1 MADDYI
7 IKVLHMSIDFSKL
20 LKSTK
25 SDDIEPRDIF
35 MALPGKDKKYE
46 YPRDVQSDVWKK
58 WFECRDNKNSII
70 KMNTGS
76 GKTTVGLLILKSCL
90 NEGVGPAVY
99 VVPDSYLVEQ
109 VCKEAQNL
117 GIKTST
123 DEKDS
128 NFIKGQSILVINIH
142 KLVNGKSVFGMRGIS
157 NVEIGSIIIDDA
169 HACITTI
176 KDQYTLQIPKET
188 EMYSKIRQLF
198 SESLKNQCA
207 NKFTELCMTDS
218 RDLFMLVP
226 YWEWQEH
233 QNEVYEIIREN
244 LIDGEPLSF
253 RLPLLKDYFQFCD
266 CIVTNA
272 KIEISIKSIP
282 ISKIS
287 SFEHATR
294 RIFMTATLADDSVL
308 SSELGLYP
316 EDIPNIISPDKAND
330 IGDRLIIMPQVMNRN
345 ITDDEIKQQLLNFS
359 NSCNVVIIVP
369 SRKRAEYWSDVSN
382 LELTIE
388 NLKDGVEKLKS
399 GHVGIAVLINKY
411 DGVDLPDEACSIL
424 VIDGLPPMNNVYD
437 QFEKNANP
445 KSSRLKCERIQKL
458 EQGMGRGVRSNSDSC
473 AVILMGRDIAE
484 IVYANNGLNYFSK
497 ATKKQLEVSD
507 LLCNQIDTPNATN
520 ILSMCNYSID
530 KNEEWIAASKATL
543 LSIEYDLKP
552 NFNNYQ
558 VALRKA
564 FDLAER
570 SQYDKAIDI
579 IEREINDAE
588 NKELKGLL
596 LQYKAELQNFIN
608 QEESQETLLAANG
621 YNRMLLNPIKG
632 IVPEKYAAKIA
643 EQGRAIYNYITENEF
658 TTNGFLIKVDGV
670 LGDLCFNSVSSKKFE
685 AAIKELGLILGLN
698 STRPEE
704 EFGTG
709 PDNLWQLDN
718 QQFVVIECKN
728 EATTEFIPKKDC
740 NQLNGSINWLY
751 SNYLGIN
758 ECYPILI
765 HHSVNFSHDCSPET
779 RIRIIDEESLNK
791 LKMEVKNFASSIA
804 GKFSFSDVMAITASL
819 KKHKLIGSM
828 IVDNYSK
835 KFRTK

>member
-1 MADDYI
+1 MN
-7 IKVLHMSIDFSKL
+7 IDFAKILQNSQSNDL
-20 LKSTK
+20 
-25 SDDIEPRDIF
+25 EPRDIF

-128 NFIKGQSILVINIH
+128 NFIKGQSILIINIH
-142 KLVNGKSVFGMRGIS
+142 KLVNGKSVFGMRGIN

-176 KDQYTLQIPKET
+176 KDQYTLQIPNGT
-188 EMYSKIRQLF
+188 EMYSKILQLF

-253 RLPLLKDYFQFCD
+253 RLPLLKDHFQFCD

-308 SSELGLYP
+308 SSELGVYP
-316 EDIPNIISPDKAND
+316 DDVPNVISPDKAND

-345 ITDDEIKQQLLNFS
+345 ITNDEIKQQLLNFS

-369 SRKRAEYWSDVSN
+369 SKKRAEYWSDISK

-543 LSIEYDLKP
+543 SSIEYDSKP
-552 NFNNYQ
+552 HFNNYQ

-570 SQYDKAIDI
+570 SQYDKAIDT
-579 IEREINDAE
+579 IEQEINDAE

-596 LQYKAELQNFIN
+596 LQYKAELQNFVN
-608 QEESQETLLAANG
+608 QEESQETLLAANC
-621 YNRMLLNPIKG
+621 YNRMLINPIKG

-685 AAIKELGLILGLN
+685 AAIKELGFILGLN

-704 EFGTG
+704 EFGSG

-740 NQLNGSINWLY
+740 NQLNGSINWLNLQY
-751 SNYLGIN
+751 HGIN
-758 ECYPILI
+758 ECYPIMI
-765 HHSVNFSHDCSPET
+765 HHSVIFSHDCSPET
-779 RIRIIDEESLNK
+779 RTRIIDEESLNK

-828 IVDNYSK
+828 IIDNYSK
-835 KFRTK
+835 KFRVK

>member
-1 MADDYI
+1 
-7 IKVLHMSIDFSKL
+7 
-20 LKSTK
+20 
-25 SDDIEPRDIF
+25 

-128 NFIKGQSILVINIH
+128 NFIKGQSILIINIH
-142 KLVNGKSVFGMRGIS
+142 KLVNGKSVFGMRGIN

-176 KDQYTLQIPKET
+176 KDQYTLQIPNGT
-188 EMYSKIRQLF
+188 EMYSKILQLF

-253 RLPLLKDYFQFCD
+253 RLPLLKDHFQFCD

-308 SSELGLYP
+308 SSELGVYP
-316 EDIPNIISPDKAND
+316 DDVPNVISPDKAND

-345 ITDDEIKQQLLNFS
+345 ITNDEIKQQLLNFS

-369 SRKRAEYWSDVSN
+369 SKKRAEYWSDISN

-543 LSIEYDLKP
+543 SSIEYDSKP
-552 NFNNYQ
+552 HFNNYQ

-570 SQYDKAIDI
+570 SQYDKAIDT
-579 IEREINDAE
+579 IEQEINDAE

-596 LQYKAELQNFIN
+596 LQYKAELQNFVN
-608 QEESQETLLAANG
+608 QEESQETLLAANC
-621 YNRMLLNPIKG
+621 YNRMLINPIKG

-685 AAIKELGLILGLN
+685 AAIKELGFILGLN

-704 EFGTG
+704 EFGSG

-740 NQLNGSINWLY
+740 NQLNGSINWLNLQY
-751 SNYLGIN
+751 HGIN
-758 ECYPILI
+758 ECYPIMI
-765 HHSVNFSHDCSPET
+765 HHSVIFSHDCSPET
-779 RIRIIDEESLNK
+779 RTRIIDEESLNK

-828 IVDNYSK
+828 IIDNYSK
-835 KFRTK
+835 KFRVK

>member
-1 MADDYI
+1 MN
-7 IKVLHMSIDFSKL
+7 IDFAKILQNSQSNDL
-20 LKSTK
+20 
-25 SDDIEPRDIF
+25 EPRDIF

-128 NFIKGQSILVINIH
+128 NFIKGQSILIINIH
-142 KLVNGKSVFGMRGIS
+142 KLVNGKSVFGMRGIN

-176 KDQYTLQIPKET
+176 KDQYTLQIPNGT
-188 EMYSKIRQLF
+188 EMYSKILQLF

-253 RLPLLKDYFQFCD
+253 RLPLLKDHFQFCD

-308 SSELGLYP
+308 SSELGVYP
-316 EDIPNIISPDKAND
+316 DDVPNVISPDKAND

-345 ITDDEIKQQLLNFS
+345 ITNDEIKQQLLNFS

-369 SRKRAEYWSDVSN
+369 SKKRAEYWSDISN

-543 LSIEYDLKP
+543 SSIEYDSKP
-552 NFNNYQ
+552 HFNNYQ

-570 SQYDKAIDI
+570 SQYDKAIDT
-579 IEREINDAE
+579 IEQEINDAE

-596 LQYKAELQNFIN
+596 LQYKAELQNFVN
-608 QEESQETLLAANG
+608 QEESQETLLAANC
-621 YNRMLLNPIKG
+621 YNRMLINPIKG

-685 AAIKELGLILGLN
+685 AAIKELGFILGLN

-704 EFGTG
+704 EFGSG

-751 SNYLGIN
+751 LQYHGIN
-758 ECYPILI
+758 ECYPIMI
-765 HHSVNFSHDCSPET
+765 HHSVIFSHDCSPET
-779 RIRIIDEESLNK
+779 RTRIIDEESLNK

-828 IVDNYSK
+828 IIDNYSK
-835 KFRTK
+835 KFRVK

>member
-1 MADDYI
+1 MN
-7 IKVLHMSIDFSKL
+7 IDFAKILQNSQSNDL
-20 LKSTK
+20 
-25 SDDIEPRDIF
+25 EPRDIF

-128 NFIKGQSILVINIH
+128 NFIKGQSILIINIH
-142 KLVNGKSVFGMRGIS
+142 KLVNGKSVFGMRGIN

-176 KDQYTLQIPKET
+176 KDQYTLQIPNGT
-188 EMYSKIRQLF
+188 EMYSKILQLF

-253 RLPLLKDYFQFCD
+253 RLPLLKDHFQFCD

-308 SSELGLYP
+308 SSELGVYP
-316 EDIPNIISPDKAND
+316 DDVPNVISPDKAND

-345 ITDDEIKQQLLNFS
+345 ITNDEIKQQLLNFS

-369 SRKRAEYWSDVSN
+369 SKKRAEYWSDISN

-507 LLCNQIDTPNATN
+507 LLCNQIDTPNANN

-543 LSIEYDLKP
+543 SSIEYDSKP
-552 NFNNYQ
+552 HFNNYQ

-570 SQYDKAIDI
+570 SQYDKAIDT
-579 IEREINDAE
+579 IEQEINDAE

-596 LQYKAELQNFIN
+596 LQYKAELQNFVN
-608 QEESQETLLAANG
+608 QEESQETLLAANC
-621 YNRMLLNPIKG
+621 YNRMLINPIKG

-685 AAIKELGLILGLN
+685 AAIKELGFILGLN

-704 EFGTG
+704 EFGSG

-740 NQLNGSINWLY
+740 NQLNGSINWLNLQY
-751 SNYLGIN
+751 HGIN
-758 ECYPILI
+758 ECYPIMI
-765 HHSVNFSHDCSPET
+765 HHSVIFSHDCSPET
-779 RIRIIDEESLNK
+779 RTRIIDEESLNK

-828 IVDNYSK
+828 IIDNYSK
-835 KFRTK
+835 KFRVK

>member
-1 MADDYI
+1 MN
-7 IKVLHMSIDFSKL
+7 IDFAKILQNSQSNDL
-20 LKSTK
+20 
-25 SDDIEPRDIF
+25 EPRDIF

-128 NFIKGQSILVINIH
+128 NFIKGQSILIINIH
-142 KLVNGKSVFGMRGIS
+142 KLVNGKSVFGMRGIN

-176 KDQYTLQIPKET
+176 KDQYTLQIPNGT
-188 EMYSKIRQLF
+188 EMYSKILQLF

-253 RLPLLKDYFQFCD
+253 RLPLLKDHFQFCD

-308 SSELGLYP
+308 SSELGVYP
-316 EDIPNIISPDKAND
+316 DDVPNVISPDKAND

-345 ITDDEIKQQLLNFS
+345 ITNDEIKQQLLNFS

-369 SRKRAEYWSDVSN
+369 SKKRAEYWSDISN

-543 LSIEYDLKP
+543 SSIEYDSKP
-552 NFNNYQ
+552 HFNNYQ

-570 SQYDKAIDI
+570 SQYDKAIDT
-579 IEREINDAE
+579 IEQEINDAE

-596 LQYKAELQNFIN
+596 LQYKAELQNFVN
-608 QEESQETLLAANG
+608 QEESQETLFAANC
-621 YNRMLLNPIKG
+621 YNRMLINPIKG

-685 AAIKELGLILGLN
+685 AAIKELGFILGLN

-704 EFGTG
+704 EFGSG

-740 NQLNGSINWLY
+740 NQLNGSINWLNLQY
-751 SNYLGIN
+751 HGIN
-758 ECYPILI
+758 ECYPIMI
-765 HHSVNFSHDCSPET
+765 HHSVIFSHDCSPET
-779 RIRIIDEESLNK
+779 RTRIIDEESLNK

-828 IVDNYSK
+828 IIDNYSK
-835 KFRTK
+835 KFRVK

>member
-1 MADDYI
+1 
-7 IKVLHMSIDFSKL
+7 
-20 LKSTK
+20 
-25 SDDIEPRDIF
+25 
-35 MALPGKDKKYE
+35 
-46 YPRDVQSDVWKK
+46 
-58 WFECRDNKNSII
+58 
-70 KMNTGS
+70 
-76 GKTTVGLLILKSCL
+76 
-90 NEGVGPAVY
+90 
-99 VVPDSYLVEQ
+99 
-109 VCKEAQNL
+109 
-117 GIKTST
+117 
-123 DEKDS
+123 
-128 NFIKGQSILVINIH
+128 
-142 KLVNGKSVFGMRGIS
+142 MRGVN

-169 HACITTI
+169 HACLTTI
-176 KDQYTLQIPKET
+176 KDQYTLQIPRET
-188 EMYSKIRQLF
+188 EMYSKILQLF
-198 SESLKNQCA
+198 SESLKNQCV
-207 NKFTELCMTDS
+207 NKFTELCRTDS

-253 RLPLLKDYFQFCD
+253 RLPLLKDHFQFCD

-316 EDIPNIISPDKAND
+316 DDVPNVISPDKAND

-345 ITDDEIKQQLLNFS
+345 ITNDEIKQQLLNFS

-369 SRKRAEYWSDVSN
+369 SKKRAEYWSDISN

-473 AVILMGRDIAE
+473 AVILMGRDIAK

-543 LSIEYDLKP
+543 SSIKYDSEP
-552 NFNNYQ
+552 HFNNYQ

-564 FDLAER
+564 FDFAEKL
-570 SQYDKAIDI
+570 QYDKAIDTI
-579 IEREINDAE
+579 DQEINNAE

-596 LQYKAELQNFIN
+596 LQYKAEFQNFIN

-621 YNRMLLNPIKG
+621 YNRMLINPIKG

-658 TTNGFLIKVDGV
+658 TTNGFSIKVDGV

-685 AAIKELGLILGLN
+685 AAIKELGLILGLY

-704 EFGTG
+704 EFGSG
-709 PDNLWQLDN
+709 PDNLWQLDK

-751 SNYLGIN
+751 SNYHGIN

-804 GKFSFSDVMAITASL
+804 GKFSLSDVMAITASL

-835 KFRTK
+835 KFRIK

>member
-1 MADDYI
+1 MN
-7 IKVLHMSIDFSKL
+7 IDFAKILQNSQSNDL
-20 LKSTK
+20 
-25 SDDIEPRDIF
+25 EPRDIF

-128 NFIKGQSILVINIH
+128 NFIKGQSILIINIH
-142 KLVNGKSVFGMRGIS
+142 KLVNGKSVFGMRGIN

-176 KDQYTLQIPKET
+176 KDQYTLQIPNGT
-188 EMYSKIRQLF
+188 EIYSKILQLF

-253 RLPLLKDYFQFCD
+253 RLPLLKDHFQFCD

-308 SSELGLYP
+308 SSELGVYP
-316 EDIPNIISPDKAND
+316 DDVPNVISPDKAND

-345 ITDDEIKQQLLNFS
+345 ITNDEIKQQLLNFS

-369 SRKRAEYWSDVSN
+369 SKKRAEYWSDISN

-543 LSIEYDLKP
+543 SSIEYDSKP
-552 NFNNYQ
+552 HFNNYQ

-570 SQYDKAIDI
+570 SQYDKAIDT
-579 IEREINDAE
+579 IEQEINDAE

-596 LQYKAELQNFIN
+596 LQYKAELQNFVN
-608 QEESQETLLAANG
+608 QEESQETLLAANC
-621 YNRMLLNPIKG
+621 YNRMLINPIKG

-685 AAIKELGLILGLN
+685 AAIKELGFILGLN

-704 EFGTG
+704 EFGSG

-740 NQLNGSINWLY
+740 NQLNGSINWLNLQY
-751 SNYLGIN
+751 HGIN
-758 ECYPILI
+758 ECYPIMI
-765 HHSVNFSHDCSPET
+765 HHSVIFSHDCSPET
-779 RIRIIDEESLNK
+779 RTRIIDEESLNK

-828 IVDNYSK
+828 IIDNYSK
-835 KFRTK
+835 KFRVK

>member
-1 MADDYI
+1 MN
-7 IKVLHMSIDFSKL
+7 IDFAKILQNSQSNDL
-20 LKSTK
+20 
-25 SDDIEPRDIF
+25 EPRDIF

-128 NFIKGQSILVINIH
+128 NFIKGQSILIINIH
-142 KLVNGKSVFGMRGIS
+142 KLVNGKSVFGMRGIN

-176 KDQYTLQIPKET
+176 KDQYTLQIPNGT
-188 EMYSKIRQLF
+188 EMYSKILQLF

-253 RLPLLKDYFQFCD
+253 RLPLLKDHFQFCD

-308 SSELGLYP
+308 SSELGVYP
-316 EDIPNIISPDKAND
+316 DDVPNVISPDKAND

-345 ITDDEIKQQLLNFS
+345 ITNDEIKQQLLNFS

-369 SRKRAEYWSDVSN
+369 SKKRAEYWSDISN

-543 LSIEYDLKP
+543 SSIEYDSKP
-552 NFNNYQ
+552 HFNNYQ

-570 SQYDKAIDI
+570 SQYDKAIDT
-579 IEREINDAE
+579 IEQEINDAE

-596 LQYKAELQNFIN
+596 LQYKAELQNFVN
-608 QEESQETLLAANG
+608 QEESQETLLAANC
-621 YNRMLLNPIKG
+621 YNRMLINPIKG

-685 AAIKELGLILGLN
+685 AAIKELGFILGLN
-698 STRPEE
+698 STQPEE
-704 EFGTG
+704 EFGSG

-740 NQLNGSINWLY
+740 NQLNGSINWLNLQY
-751 SNYLGIN
+751 HGIN
-758 ECYPILI
+758 ECYPIMI
-765 HHSVNFSHDCSPET
+765 HHSVIFSHDCSPET
-779 RIRIIDEESLNK
+779 RTRIIDEESLNK

-828 IVDNYSK
+828 IIDNYSK
-835 KFRTK
+835 KFRVK

>member
-1 MADDYI
+1 MN
-7 IKVLHMSIDFSKL
+7 IDFAKILQNSQSNDL
-20 LKSTK
+20 
-25 SDDIEPRDIF
+25 EPRDIF

-128 NFIKGQSILVINIH
+128 NFIKGQSILIINIH
-142 KLVNGKSVFGMRGIS
+142 KLVNGKSVFGMRGIN

-176 KDQYTLQIPKET
+176 KDQYTLQIPNGT
-188 EMYSKIRQLF
+188 EMYSKILQLF

-253 RLPLLKDYFQFCD
+253 RLPLLKDHFQFCD

-308 SSELGLYP
+308 SSELGVYP
-316 EDIPNIISPDKAND
+316 DDVPNVISPDKAND

-345 ITDDEIKQQLLNFS
+345 ITNDEIKQQLLNFS

-369 SRKRAEYWSDVSN
+369 SKKRAEYWSDISN

-399 GHVGIAVLINKY
+399 GHVGIVVLINKY

-543 LSIEYDLKP
+543 SSIEYDSKP
-552 NFNNYQ
+552 HFNNYQ

-570 SQYDKAIDI
+570 SQYDKAIDT
-579 IEREINDAE
+579 IEQEINDAE

-596 LQYKAELQNFIN
+596 LQYKAELQNFVN
-608 QEESQETLLAANG
+608 QEESQETLLAANC
-621 YNRMLLNPIKG
+621 YNRMLINPIKG

-685 AAIKELGLILGLN
+685 AAIKELGFILGLN

-704 EFGTG
+704 EFGSG

-740 NQLNGSINWLY
+740 NQLNGSINWLNLQY
-751 SNYLGIN
+751 HGIN
-758 ECYPILI
+758 ECYPIMI
-765 HHSVNFSHDCSPET
+765 HHSVIFSHDCSPET
-779 RIRIIDEESLNK
+779 RTRIIDEESLNK

-828 IVDNYSK
+828 IIDNYSK
-835 KFRTK
+835 KFRVK

>member
-1 MADDYI
+1 MN
-7 IKVLHMSIDFSKL
+7 IDFAKILQNSQSNDL
-20 LKSTK
+20 
-25 SDDIEPRDIF
+25 EPRDIF

-128 NFIKGQSILVINIH
+128 NFIKGQSILIINIH
-142 KLVNGKSVFGMRGIS
+142 KLVNGKSVFGMRGIN

-176 KDQYTLQIPKET
+176 KDQYTLQIPNGT
-188 EMYSKIRQLF
+188 EMYSKILQLF

-253 RLPLLKDYFQFCD
+253 RLPLLKDHFQFCD

-308 SSELGLYP
+308 SSELGVYP
-316 EDIPNIISPDKAND
+316 DDVPNVISPDKAND

-345 ITDDEIKQQLLNFS
+345 ITNDEIKQQLLNFS

-369 SRKRAEYWSDVSN
+369 SKKRAEYWSDISN

-497 ATKKQLEVSD
+497 AT
-507 LLCNQIDTPNATN
+507 
-520 ILSMCNYSID
+520 LS
-530 KNEEWIAASKATL
+530 
-543 LSIEYDLKP
+543 SIEYDSKP
-552 NFNNYQ
+552 HFNNYQ

-570 SQYDKAIDI
+570 SQYDKAIDT
-579 IEREINDAE
+579 IEQEINDAE

-596 LQYKAELQNFIN
+596 LQYKAELQNFVN
-608 QEESQETLLAANG
+608 QEESQETLLAANC
-621 YNRMLLNPIKG
+621 YNRMLINPIKG

-685 AAIKELGLILGLN
+685 AAIKELGFILGLN

-704 EFGTG
+704 EFGSG

-740 NQLNGSINWLY
+740 NQLNGSINWLNLQY
-751 SNYLGIN
+751 HGIN
-758 ECYPILI
+758 ECYPIMI
-765 HHSVNFSHDCSPET
+765 HHSVIFSHDCSPET
-779 RIRIIDEESLNK
+779 RTRIIDEESLNK

-828 IVDNYSK
+828 IIDNYSK
-835 KFRTK
+835 KFRVK

>member
-1 MADDYI
+1 MN
-7 IKVLHMSIDFSKL
+7 IDFAKILQNSQSNDL
-20 LKSTK
+20 
-25 SDDIEPRDIF
+25 EPRDIF

-128 NFIKGQSILVINIH
+128 NFIKGQSILIINIH
-142 KLVNGKSVFGMRGIS
+142 KLVNGKSVFGMRGIN

-176 KDQYTLQIPKET
+176 KDQYTLQMPNGT
-188 EMYSKIRQLF
+188 EMYSKILQLF

-253 RLPLLKDYFQFCD
+253 RLPLLKDHFQFCD

-308 SSELGLYP
+308 SSELGVYP
-316 EDIPNIISPDKAND
+316 DDVPNVISPDKAND

-345 ITDDEIKQQLLNFS
+345 ITNDEIKQQLLNFS

-369 SRKRAEYWSDVSN
+369 SKKRAEYWSDISN

-543 LSIEYDLKP
+543 SSIEYDSKP
-552 NFNNYQ
+552 HFNNYQ

-570 SQYDKAIDI
+570 SQYDKAIDT
-579 IEREINDAE
+579 IEQEINDAE

-596 LQYKAELQNFIN
+596 LQYKAELQNFVN
-608 QEESQETLLAANG
+608 QEESQETLLAANC
-621 YNRMLLNPIKG
+621 YNRMLINPIKG

-685 AAIKELGLILGLN
+685 AAIKELGFILGLN

-704 EFGTG
+704 EFGSG

-740 NQLNGSINWLY
+740 NQLNGSINWLNLQY
-751 SNYLGIN
+751 HGIN
-758 ECYPILI
+758 ECYPIMI
-765 HHSVNFSHDCSPET
+765 HHSVIFSHDCSPET
-779 RIRIIDEESLNK
+779 RTRIIDEESLNK

-828 IVDNYSK
+828 IIDNYSK
-835 KFRTK
+835 KFRVK

>member
-1 MADDYI
+1 MN
-7 IKVLHMSIDFSKL
+7 IDFAKILQNSQSNDL
-20 LKSTK
+20 
-25 SDDIEPRDIF
+25 EPRDIF

-128 NFIKGQSILVINIH
+128 NFIKGQSILIINIH
-142 KLVNGKSVFGMRGIS
+142 KLVNGKSVFGMRGIN

-176 KDQYTLQIPKET
+176 KDQYTLQIPNGT
-188 EMYSKIRQLF
+188 EMYSKILQLF

-253 RLPLLKDYFQFCD
+253 RLPLLKDHFQFCD

-308 SSELGLYP
+308 SSELGVYP
-316 EDIPNIISPDKAND
+316 DDVPNVISPDKAND

-345 ITDDEIKQQLLNFS
+345 ITNGEIKQQLLNFS

-369 SRKRAEYWSDVSN
+369 SKKRAEYWSDISN

-543 LSIEYDLKP
+543 SSIEYDSKP
-552 NFNNYQ
+552 HFNNYQ

-570 SQYDKAIDI
+570 SQYDKAIDT
-579 IEREINDAE
+579 IEQEINDAE

-596 LQYKAELQNFIN
+596 LQYKAELQNFVN
-608 QEESQETLLAANG
+608 QEESQETLLAANC
-621 YNRMLLNPIKG
+621 YNRMLINPIKG

-685 AAIKELGLILGLN
+685 AAIKELGFILGLN

-704 EFGTG
+704 EFGSG

-740 NQLNGSINWLY
+740 NQLNGSINWLNLQY
-751 SNYLGIN
+751 HGIN
-758 ECYPILI
+758 ECYPIMI
-765 HHSVNFSHDCSPET
+765 HHSVIFSHDCSPET
-779 RIRIIDEESLNK
+779 RTRIIDEESLNK

-828 IVDNYSK
+828 IIDNYSK
-835 KFRTK
+835 KFRVK

>member
-1 MADDYI
+1 MN
-7 IKVLHMSIDFSKL
+7 IDFAKILQNSQSNDL
-20 LKSTK
+20 
-25 SDDIEPRDIF
+25 EPRDIF

-128 NFIKGQSILVINIH
+128 NFIKGQSILIINIH
-142 KLVNGKSVFGMRGIS
+142 KLVNGKSVFGTRGIN

-176 KDQYTLQIPKET
+176 KDQYTLQIPNGT
-188 EMYSKIRQLF
+188 EMYSKILQLF

-253 RLPLLKDYFQFCD
+253 RLPLLKDHFQFCD

-308 SSELGLYP
+308 SSELGVYP
-316 EDIPNIISPDKAND
+316 DDVPNVISPDKAND

-345 ITDDEIKQQLLNFS
+345 ITNDEIKQQLLNFS

-369 SRKRAEYWSDVSN
+369 SKKRAEYWSDISN

-543 LSIEYDLKP
+543 SSIEYDSKP
-552 NFNNYQ
+552 HFNNYQ

-570 SQYDKAIDI
+570 SQYDKAIDT
-579 IEREINDAE
+579 IEQEINDAE

-596 LQYKAELQNFIN
+596 LQYKAELQNFVN
-608 QEESQETLLAANG
+608 QEESQETLLAANC
-621 YNRMLLNPIKG
+621 YNRMLINPIKG

-685 AAIKELGLILGLN
+685 AAIKELGFILGLN

-704 EFGTG
+704 EFGSG

-740 NQLNGSINWLY
+740 NQLNGSINWLNLQY
-751 SNYLGIN
+751 HGIN
-758 ECYPILI
+758 ECYPIMI
-765 HHSVNFSHDCSPET
+765 HHSVIFSHDCSPET
-779 RIRIIDEESLNK
+779 RTRIIDEESLNK

-828 IVDNYSK
+828 IIDNYSK
-835 KFRTK
+835 KFRVK

>member
-1 MADDYI
+1 MN
-7 IKVLHMSIDFSKL
+7 IDFAKILQNSQSNDL
-20 LKSTK
+20 
-25 SDDIEPRDIF
+25 EPRDIF

-128 NFIKGQSILVINIH
+128 NFIKGQSILIINIH
-142 KLVNGKSVFGMRGIS
+142 KLVNGKSVFGMRGIN

-176 KDQYTLQIPKET
+176 KDQYTLQIPNGT
-188 EMYSKIRQLF
+188 EMYSKILQLF

-253 RLPLLKDYFQFCD
+253 RLPLLKDHFQFCD

-308 SSELGLYP
+308 SSELGFYP
-316 EDIPNIISPDKAND
+316 DDVPNVISPDKAND

-345 ITDDEIKQQLLNFS
+345 ITNDEIKQQLLNFS

-369 SRKRAEYWSDVSN
+369 SKKRAEYWSDISN

-543 LSIEYDLKP
+543 SSIEYDSKP
-552 NFNNYQ
+552 HFNNYQ

-570 SQYDKAIDI
+570 SQYDKAIDT
-579 IEREINDAE
+579 IEQEINDAE

-596 LQYKAELQNFIN
+596 LQYKAELQNFVN
-608 QEESQETLLAANG
+608 QEESQETLLAANC
-621 YNRMLLNPIKG
+621 YNRMLINPIKG

-685 AAIKELGLILGLN
+685 AAIKELGFILGLN

-704 EFGTG
+704 EFGSG

-740 NQLNGSINWLY
+740 NQLNGSINWLNLQY
-751 SNYLGIN
+751 HGIN
-758 ECYPILI
+758 ECYPIMI
-765 HHSVNFSHDCSPET
+765 HHSVIFSHDCSPET
-779 RIRIIDEESLNK
+779 RTRIIDEESLNK

-828 IVDNYSK
+828 IIDNYSK
-835 KFRTK
+835 KFRVK

>member
-1 MADDYI
+1 MN
-7 IKVLHMSIDFSKL
+7 IDFSKI

-128 NFIKGQSILVINIH
+128 NFIKGESILVINIH

-176 KDQYTLQIPKET
+176 KDQYTLQIPNET
-188 EMYSKIRQLF
+188 EMYSKILQLF

-253 RLPLLKDYFQFCD
+253 RLPLLKDHFQFCD

-294 RIFMTATLADDSVL
+294 RILMTATLADDSVL

-316 EDIPNIISPDKAND
+316 DDVPNVISPDKAND

-345 ITDDEIKQQLLNFS
+345 ITNDEIKQQLLNFS

-369 SRKRAEYWSDVSN
+369 SKKRAEYWSDISN

-388 NLKDGVEKLKS
+388 NLKDGVEKLK
-399 GHVGIAVLINKY
+399 AVM
-411 DGVDLPDEACSIL
+411 L
-424 VIDGLPPMNNVYD
+424 V
-437 QFEKNANP
+437 
-445 KSSRLKCERIQKL
+445 
-458 EQGMGRGVRSNSDSC
+458 
-473 AVILMGRDIAE
+473 
-484 IVYANNGLNYFSK
+484 
-497 ATKKQLEVSD
+497 
-507 LLCNQIDTPNATN
+507 
-520 ILSMCNYSID
+520 
-530 KNEEWIAASKATL
+530 
-543 LSIEYDLKP
+543 
-552 NFNNYQ
+552 
-558 VALRKA
+558 
-564 FDLAER
+564 
-570 SQYDKAIDI
+570 
-579 IEREINDAE
+579 
-588 NKELKGLL
+588 
-596 LQYKAELQNFIN
+596 
-608 QEESQETLLAANG
+608 
-621 YNRMLLNPIKG
+621 
-632 IVPEKYAAKIA
+632 
-643 EQGRAIYNYITENEF
+643 
-658 TTNGFLIKVDGV
+658 
-670 LGDLCFNSVSSKKFE
+670 
-685 AAIKELGLILGLN
+685 
-698 STRPEE
+698 
-704 EFGTG
+704 
-709 PDNLWQLDN
+709 
-718 QQFVVIECKN
+718 
-728 EATTEFIPKKDC
+728 
-740 NQLNGSINWLY
+740 
-751 SNYLGIN
+751 
-758 ECYPILI
+758 
-765 HHSVNFSHDCSPET
+765 
-779 RIRIIDEESLNK
+779 
-791 LKMEVKNFASSIA
+791 
-804 GKFSFSDVMAITASL
+804 
-819 KKHKLIGSM
+819 
-828 IVDNYSK
+828 
-835 KFRTK
+835 

>member
-58 WFECRDNKNSII
+58 WFEYRDNKNNII

-109 VCKEAQNL
+109 VCEEAQNL

-188 EMYSKIRQLF
+188 EMYSKILQLF

-207 NKFTELCMTDS
+207 NKFTELCLTDS

-253 RLPLLKDYFQFCD
+253 CLPLLKDYFQFCD
-266 CIVTNA
+266 CIVTTT
-272 KIEISIKSIP
+272 KIEISVKSIP

-287 SFEHATR
+287 SFERATR

-316 EDIPNIISPDKAND
+316 EEVPNIISPDKAND
-330 IGDRLIIMPQVMNRN
+330 IGDRLIIMPQVMNKN

-369 SRKRAEYWSDVSN
+369 SRKRAEYWSDVSK

-388 NLKDGVEKLKS
+388 NLKDGVEKLKNN
-399 GHVGIAVLINKY
+399 HVGIAVLINKY

-424 VIDGLPPMNNVYD
+424 VIDGLPPMNNIYD
-437 QFEKNANP
+437 QFEKSANP
-445 KSSRLKCERIQKL
+445 KSSRIKCEQIQKL

-507 LLCNQIDTPNATN
+507 LLCSQIDTPNATN
-520 ILSMCNYSID
+520 ILSLCDYSID
-530 KNEEWIAASKATL
+530 KNEGWIAASKAIL
-543 LSIEYDLKP
+543 SSIEYDSKP

-570 SQYDKAIDI
+570 SQYDKAIDTI
-579 IEREINDAE
+579 DQEINNAE

-596 LQYKAELQNFIN
+596 LQYKAEFQNFIN

-621 YNRMLLNPIKG
+621 YNRMLISPIKG

-643 EQGRAIYNYITENEF
+643 EQGRAILDYITENEF

-751 SNYLGIN
+751 SNYHGIN

>member
-1 MADDYI
+1 MN
-7 IKVLHMSIDFSKL
+7 IDFAKILQNSQSNDL
-20 LKSTK
+20 
-25 SDDIEPRDIF
+25 EPRDIF

-128 NFIKGQSILVINIH
+128 NFIKGQSILIINIH
-142 KLVNGKSVFGMRGIS
+142 KLVNGKSVFGMRGIN

-176 KDQYTLQIPKET
+176 KDQYTLQIPNGT
-188 EMYSKIRQLF
+188 EMYSKILQLF

-253 RLPLLKDYFQFCD
+253 RLPLLKDHFQFCD

-308 SSELGLYP
+308 SSELGVYP
-316 EDIPNIISPDKAND
+316 DDVPNVISPDKAND

-345 ITDDEIKQQLLNFS
+345 ITNDEIKQQLLNFS

-369 SRKRAEYWSDVSN
+369 SKKRAEYWSDISN

-543 LSIEYDLKP
+543 SSIEYDSKP
-552 NFNNYQ
+552 HFNNYQ

-570 SQYDKAIDI
+570 SQYDKAIDT
-579 IEREINDAE
+579 IEQEINDAE

-596 LQYKAELQNFIN
+596 LQYKAELQNFVN
-608 QEESQETLLAANG
+608 QEESQETLLAANC
-621 YNRMLLNPIKG
+621 YNRMLINPIKG

-685 AAIKELGLILGLN
+685 AAIKELGFILGLN

-704 EFGTG
+704 EFGSG

-740 NQLNGSINWLY
+740 NQLNGSIKWLNLQY
-751 SNYLGIN
+751 HGIN
-758 ECYPILI
+758 ECYPIMI
-765 HHSVNFSHDCSPET
+765 HHSVIFSHDCSPET
-779 RIRIIDEESLNK
+779 RTRIIDEESLNK

-828 IVDNYSK
+828 IIDNYSK
-835 KFRTK
+835 KFRVK

>member
-1 MADDYI
+1 MN
-7 IKVLHMSIDFSKL
+7 IDFAKILQNSQSNDL
-20 LKSTK
+20 
-25 SDDIEPRDIF
+25 EPRDIF

-128 NFIKGQSILVINIH
+128 NFIKGQSILIINIH
-142 KLVNGKSVFGMRGIS
+142 KLVNGKSVFGMRGIN

-176 KDQYTLQIPKET
+176 KDQYTLQIPNGT
-188 EMYSKIRQLF
+188 EMYSKILQLF

-253 RLPLLKDYFQFCD
+253 RLPLLKDHFQFCD

-287 SFEHATR
+287 SFEHVTR

-308 SSELGLYP
+308 SSELGVYP
-316 EDIPNIISPDKAND
+316 DDVPNVISPDKAND

-345 ITDDEIKQQLLNFS
+345 ITNDEIKQQLLNFS

-369 SRKRAEYWSDVSN
+369 SKKRAEYWSDISN

-543 LSIEYDLKP
+543 SSIEYDSKP
-552 NFNNYQ
+552 HFNNYQ

-570 SQYDKAIDI
+570 SQYDKAIDT
-579 IEREINDAE
+579 IEQEINDAE

-596 LQYKAELQNFIN
+596 LQYKAELQNFVN
-608 QEESQETLLAANG
+608 QEESQETLLAANC
-621 YNRMLLNPIKG
+621 YNRMLINPIKG

-685 AAIKELGLILGLN
+685 AAIKELGFILGLN

-704 EFGTG
+704 EFGSG

-740 NQLNGSINWLY
+740 NQLNGSINWLNLQY
-751 SNYLGIN
+751 HGIN
-758 ECYPILI
+758 ECYPIMI
-765 HHSVNFSHDCSPET
+765 HHSVIFSHDCSPET
-779 RIRIIDEESLNK
+779 RTRIIDEESLNK

-828 IVDNYSK
+828 IIDNYSK
-835 KFRTK
+835 KFRVK

>member
-1 MADDYI
+1 MN
-7 IKVLHMSIDFSKL
+7 IDFSKI

-128 NFIKGQSILVINIH
+128 NFIKGESILVINIH

-176 KDQYTLQIPKET
+176 KDQYTLQIPNET
-188 EMYSKIRQLF
+188 EMYSKILQLF

-253 RLPLLKDYFQFCD
+253 RLPLLKDHFQFCD

-316 EDIPNIISPDKAND
+316 DDVPNVISPDKAND

-345 ITDDEIKQQLLNFS
+345 ITNDEIKQQLLNFS

-369 SRKRAEYWSDVSN
+369 SKKRAEYWSDISN

-543 LSIEYDLKP
+543 SSIKYDSEP
-552 NFNNYQ
+552 HFNNYQ

-564 FDLAER
+564 FDFAEKL
-570 SQYDKAIDI
+570 QYDKAIDTI
-579 IEREINDAE
+579 DQEINNAE

-596 LQYKAELQNFIN
+596 LQYKAEFQNFIN

-621 YNRMLLNPIKG
+621 YNRMLINPIKG

-658 TTNGFLIKVDGV
+658 TTNGFSIKVDGV

-685 AAIKELGLILGLN
+685 AAIKELGLILGLY

-704 EFGTG
+704 EFGSG

-751 SNYLGIN
+751 SNYHGIN

-804 GKFSFSDVMAITASL
+804 GKFSFSDVIAITASL

-835 KFRTK
+835 KFRIK

>member
-1 MADDYI
+1 MN
-7 IKVLHMSIDFSKL
+7 IDFAKILQNSQSNDL
-20 LKSTK
+20 
-25 SDDIEPRDIF
+25 EPRDIF

-128 NFIKGQSILVINIH
+128 NFIKGQSILIINIH
-142 KLVNGKSVFGMRGIS
+142 KLVNGKSVFGMRGIN

-176 KDQYTLQIPKET
+176 KDQYTLQIPNGT
-188 EMYSKIRQLF
+188 EMYSKILQLF

-253 RLPLLKDYFQFCD
+253 RLPLLKDHFQFCD

-308 SSELGLYP
+308 SSELGVYP
-316 EDIPNIISPDKAND
+316 DDVPNVISPDKAND

-345 ITDDEIKQQLLNFS
+345 ITNDEIKQQLLNFS

-369 SRKRAEYWSDVSN
+369 SKKRAEYWSDISN

-411 DGVDLPDEACSIL
+411 DGVDLPNEACSIL

-543 LSIEYDLKP
+543 SSIEYDSKP
-552 NFNNYQ
+552 HFNNYQ

-570 SQYDKAIDI
+570 SQYDKAIDT
-579 IEREINDAE
+579 IEQEINDAE

-596 LQYKAELQNFIN
+596 LQYKAELQNFVN
-608 QEESQETLLAANG
+608 QEESQETLLAANC
-621 YNRMLLNPIKG
+621 YNRMLINPIKG

-685 AAIKELGLILGLN
+685 AAIKELGFILGLN

-704 EFGTG
+704 EFGSG

-740 NQLNGSINWLY
+740 NQLNGSINWLNLQY
-751 SNYLGIN
+751 HGIN
-758 ECYPILI
+758 ECYPIMI
-765 HHSVNFSHDCSPET
+765 HHSVIFSHDCSPET
-779 RIRIIDEESLNK
+779 RTRIIDEESLNK

-828 IVDNYSK
+828 IIDNYSK
-835 KFRTK
+835 KFRVK

>member
-1 MADDYI
+1 MN
-7 IKVLHMSIDFSKL
+7 IDFAKILQNSQSNDL
-20 LKSTK
+20 
-25 SDDIEPRDIF
+25 EPRDIF

-128 NFIKGQSILVINIH
+128 NFIKGQSILIINIH
-142 KLVNGKSVFGMRGIS
+142 KLVNGKSVFGMRGIN

-176 KDQYTLQIPKET
+176 KDQYTLQIPNGT
-188 EMYSKIRQLF
+188 EMYSKILQLF

-253 RLPLLKDYFQFCD
+253 RLPLLKDHFQFCD

-308 SSELGLYP
+308 SSELGVYP
-316 EDIPNIISPDKAND
+316 DDVPNVISPDKAND

-345 ITDDEIKQQLLNFS
+345 ITNDEIKQQLLNFS

-369 SRKRAEYWSDVSN
+369 SKKRAEYWSDISN

-543 LSIEYDLKP
+543 SSIEYDSKP
-552 NFNNYQ
+552 HFNNYQ

-570 SQYDKAIDI
+570 SQYDKAIDT
-579 IEREINDAE
+579 IEQEINDAE

-596 LQYKAELQNFIN
+596 LQYKAELQNFVN
-608 QEESQETLLAANG
+608 QEESQETLLAANC
-621 YNRMLLNPIKG
+621 YNRMLINPIKG

-685 AAIKELGLILGLN
+685 AAIKELGFILGLN

-704 EFGTG
+704 EFGSG

-740 NQLNGSINWLY
+740 NQLNGSINWLNLQY
-751 SNYLGIN
+751 HGIN
-758 ECYPILI
+758 ECYPIMI
-765 HHSVNFSHDCSPET
+765 HHSVIFSHDCSPET
-779 RIRIIDEESLNK
+779 RTRIIDEESLNK

-828 IVDNYSK
+828 IIDNYSK
-835 KFRTK
+835 KFRVK

>member
-1 MADDYI
+1 MN
-7 IKVLHMSIDFSKL
+7 IDFAKILQNSQSNDL
-20 LKSTK
+20 
-25 SDDIEPRDIF
+25 EPRDIF

-58 WFECRDNKNSII
+58 WFEYRDNKNSII

-128 NFIKGQSILVINIH
+128 NFIKGQSILIINIH
-142 KLVNGKSVFGMRGIS
+142 KLVNGKSVFGMRGIN

-176 KDQYTLQIPKET
+176 KDQYTLQIPNGT
-188 EMYSKIRQLF
+188 EMYSKILQLF

-253 RLPLLKDYFQFCD
+253 RLPLLKDHFQFCD

-308 SSELGLYP
+308 SSELGVYP
-316 EDIPNIISPDKAND
+316 DDVPNVISPDKAND

-345 ITDDEIKQQLLNFS
+345 ITNDEIKQQLLYFS

-369 SRKRAEYWSDVSN
+369 SKKRAEYWSDISN

-543 LSIEYDLKP
+543 SSIEYDSKP
-552 NFNNYQ
+552 HFNNYQ

-570 SQYDKAIDI
+570 SQYDKAIDT
-579 IEREINDAE
+579 IEQEINDAE

-596 LQYKAELQNFIN
+596 LQYKAELQNFVN
-608 QEESQETLLAANG
+608 QEESQETLLAANC
-621 YNRMLLNPIKG
+621 YNRMLINPIKG

-685 AAIKELGLILGLN
+685 AAIKELGFILGLN

-704 EFGTG
+704 EFGSG

-740 NQLNGSINWLY
+740 NQLNGSINWLNLQY
-751 SNYLGIN
+751 HGIN
-758 ECYPILI
+758 ECYPIMI
-765 HHSVNFSHDCSPET
+765 HHSVIFSHDCSPET
-779 RIRIIDEESLNK
+779 RTRIIDEESLNK

-828 IVDNYSK
+828 IIDNYSK
-835 KFRTK
+835 KFRVK

>member
-1 MADDYI
+1 MN
-7 IKVLHMSIDFSKL
+7 IDFAKILQNSQSNDL
-20 LKSTK
+20 
-25 SDDIEPRDIF
+25 EPRDIF

-128 NFIKGQSILVINIH
+128 NFIKGQSILIINIH
-142 KLVNGKSVFGMRGIS
+142 KLVNGKSVFGMRGIN

-176 KDQYTLQIPKET
+176 KDQYTLQIPNGT
-188 EMYSKIRQLF
+188 EMYSKILQLF

-253 RLPLLKDYFQFCD
+253 RLPLLKDHFQFCD

-308 SSELGLYP
+308 SSELGVYP
-316 EDIPNIISPDKAND
+316 GDVPNVISPDKAND

-345 ITDDEIKQQLLNFS
+345 ITNDEIKQQLLNFS

-369 SRKRAEYWSDVSN
+369 SKKRAEYWSDISN

-543 LSIEYDLKP
+543 SSIEYDSKP
-552 NFNNYQ
+552 HFNNYQ

-570 SQYDKAIDI
+570 SQYDKAIDT
-579 IEREINDAE
+579 IEQEINDAE

-596 LQYKAELQNFIN
+596 LQYKAELQNFVN
-608 QEESQETLLAANG
+608 QEESQETLLAANC
-621 YNRMLLNPIKG
+621 YNRMLINPIKG

-685 AAIKELGLILGLN
+685 AAIKELGFILGLN

-704 EFGTG
+704 EFGSG

-740 NQLNGSINWLY
+740 NQLNGSINWLNLQY
-751 SNYLGIN
+751 HGIN
-758 ECYPILI
+758 ECYPIMI
-765 HHSVNFSHDCSPET
+765 HHSVIFSHDCSPET
-779 RIRIIDEESLNK
+779 RTRIIDEESLNK

-828 IVDNYSK
+828 IIDNYSK
-835 KFRTK
+835 KFRVK

>member
-1 MADDYI
+1 MSITKISVEEDNDNIIIRILMLTVDNIILIFYYIIIDYI
-7 IKVLHMSIDFSKL
+7 SIGVLLMNIDF
-20 LKSTK
+20 TK
-25 SDDIEPRDIF
+25 ILQNSQSSDLEPRDIF
-35 MALPGKDKKYE
+35 MSLPGKDKKYE

-128 NFIKGQSILVINIH
+128 NFIKGQSILIINIH
-142 KLVNGKSVFGMRGIS
+142 KLVNGKSVFGMRGIN

-176 KDQYTLQIPKET
+176 KDQYTLQIPNGT
-188 EMYSKIRQLF
+188 EMYSKILQLF

-253 RLPLLKDYFQFCD
+253 RLPLLKDHFQFCD

-308 SSELGLYP
+308 SSELGVYP
-316 EDIPNIISPDKAND
+316 DDVPNVISPDKAND

-345 ITDDEIKQQLLNFS
+345 ITNDEIKQQLLNFS

-369 SRKRAEYWSDVSN
+369 SKKRAEYWSDISN

-399 GHVGIAVLINKY
+399 GHVGIAVLINTMVLTYLMK
-411 DGVDLPDEACSIL
+411 L
-424 VIDGLPPMNNVYD
+424 VVY
-437 QFEKNANP
+437 
-445 KSSRLKCERIQKL
+445 
-458 EQGMGRGVRSNSDSC
+458 
-473 AVILMGRDIAE
+473 
-484 IVYANNGLNYFSK
+484 
-497 ATKKQLEVSD
+497 
-507 LLCNQIDTPNATN
+507 
-520 ILSMCNYSID
+520 
-530 KNEEWIAASKATL
+530 
-543 LSIEYDLKP
+543 
-552 NFNNYQ
+552 
-558 VALRKA
+558 
-564 FDLAER
+564 
-570 SQYDKAIDI
+570 
-579 IEREINDAE
+579 
-588 NKELKGLL
+588 
-596 LQYKAELQNFIN
+596 
-608 QEESQETLLAANG
+608 
-621 YNRMLLNPIKG
+621 
-632 IVPEKYAAKIA
+632 
-643 EQGRAIYNYITENEF
+643 
-658 TTNGFLIKVDGV
+658 
-670 LGDLCFNSVSSKKFE
+670 
-685 AAIKELGLILGLN
+685 
-698 STRPEE
+698 
-704 EFGTG
+704 
-709 PDNLWQLDN
+709 
-718 QQFVVIECKN
+718 
-728 EATTEFIPKKDC
+728 
-740 NQLNGSINWLY
+740 
-751 SNYLGIN
+751 
-758 ECYPILI
+758 
-765 HHSVNFSHDCSPET
+765 
-779 RIRIIDEESLNK
+779 
-791 LKMEVKNFASSIA
+791 
-804 GKFSFSDVMAITASL
+804 
-819 KKHKLIGSM
+819 
-828 IVDNYSK
+828 
-835 KFRTK
+835 

>member
-1 MADDYI
+1 MN
-7 IKVLHMSIDFSKL
+7 IDFAKILQNSQSNDL
-20 LKSTK
+20 
-25 SDDIEPRDIF
+25 EPRDIF

-128 NFIKGQSILVINIH
+128 NFIKGQSILIINIH
-142 KLVNGKSVFGMRGIS
+142 KLVNGKSVFGMRGIN

-176 KDQYTLQIPKET
+176 KDQYTLQIPNGT
-188 EMYSKIRQLF
+188 EMYSKILQLF

-253 RLPLLKDYFQFCD
+253 RLPLLKDHFQFCD

-308 SSELGLYP
+308 SSELGVYP
-316 EDIPNIISPDKAND
+316 DDVPNVISPDKAND

-345 ITDDEIKQQLLNFS
+345 ITNDEIKQQLLNFS

-369 SRKRAEYWSDVSN
+369 SKKRAEYWSDISN

-388 NLKDGVEKLKS
+388 NLKDGVEELKS

-543 LSIEYDLKP
+543 SSIEYDSKP
-552 NFNNYQ
+552 HFNNYQ

-570 SQYDKAIDI
+570 SQYDKAIDT
-579 IEREINDAE
+579 IEQEINDAE

-596 LQYKAELQNFIN
+596 LQYKAELQNFVN
-608 QEESQETLLAANG
+608 QEESQETLLAANC
-621 YNRMLLNPIKG
+621 YNRMLINPIKG

-685 AAIKELGLILGLN
+685 AAIKELGFILGLN

-704 EFGTG
+704 EFGSG

-740 NQLNGSINWLY
+740 NQLNGSINWLNLQY
-751 SNYLGIN
+751 HGIN
-758 ECYPILI
+758 ECYPIMI
-765 HHSVNFSHDCSPET
+765 HHSVIFSHDCSPET
-779 RIRIIDEESLNK
+779 RTRIIDEESLNK

-828 IVDNYSK
+828 IIDNYSK
-835 KFRTK
+835 KFRVK

>member
-1 MADDYI
+1 MN
-7 IKVLHMSIDFSKL
+7 IDFAKILQNSQSNDL
-20 LKSTK
+20 
-25 SDDIEPRDIF
+25 EPRDIF

-142 KLVNGKSVFGMRGIS
+142 KLVNGKSVFGMRGIN

-176 KDQYTLQIPKET
+176 KDQYTLQIPNGT

-253 RLPLLKDYFQFCD
+253 RLPLLKDHFQFCD

-345 ITDDEIKQQLLNFS
+345 ITNDEIKQQLLNFS

-369 SRKRAEYWSDVSN
+369 SKKRAEYWSDISN

-543 LSIEYDLKP
+543 SSIEYDSKP
-552 NFNNYQ
+552 HFNNYQ

-570 SQYDKAIDI
+570 SQYDKAIDT
-579 IEREINDAE
+579 IEQEINDAE

-596 LQYKAELQNFIN
+596 LQYKAELQNFVN
-608 QEESQETLLAANG
+608 QEESQETLLAANC
-621 YNRMLLNPIKG
+621 YNRMLINPIKG

-685 AAIKELGLILGLN
+685 AAIKELGFILGLN

-704 EFGTG
+704 EFGSG

-740 NQLNGSINWLY
+740 NQLNGSINWLNLQY
-751 SNYLGIN
+751 HGIN
-758 ECYPILI
+758 ECYPIMI
-765 HHSVNFSHDCSPET
+765 HHSVIFSHDCSPET
-779 RIRIIDEESLNK
+779 RTRIIDEESLNK

-828 IVDNYSK
+828 IIDNYSK
-835 KFRTK
+835 KFRVK

>member
-1 MADDYI
+1 MN
-7 IKVLHMSIDFSKL
+7 IDFAKILQNSQSNDL
-20 LKSTK
+20 
-25 SDDIEPRDIF
+25 EPRDIF

-128 NFIKGQSILVINIH
+128 NFIKGQSILIINIH
-142 KLVNGKSVFGMRGIS
+142 KLVNGKSVFGMRGIN

-176 KDQYTLQIPKET
+176 KDQYTLQIPNGT
-188 EMYSKIRQLF
+188 EMYSKILQLF

-253 RLPLLKDYFQFCD
+253 RLPLLKDHFQFCD

-308 SSELGLYP
+308 SSELGVYP
-316 EDIPNIISPDKAND
+316 DDVPNVISPDKAND

-345 ITDDEIKQQLLNFS
+345 ITNDEIKQQLLNFS

-369 SRKRAEYWSDVSN
+369 SKKRAEYWSDISN

-424 VIDGLPPMNNVYD
+424 VIDGLTPMNNVYD

-543 LSIEYDLKP
+543 SSIEYDSKP
-552 NFNNYQ
+552 HFNNYQ

-570 SQYDKAIDI
+570 SQYDKAIDT
-579 IEREINDAE
+579 IEQEINDAE

-596 LQYKAELQNFIN
+596 LQYKAELQNFVN
-608 QEESQETLLAANG
+608 QEESQETLLAANC
-621 YNRMLLNPIKG
+621 YNRMLINPIKG

-685 AAIKELGLILGLN
+685 AAIKELGFILGLN

-704 EFGTG
+704 EFGSG

-740 NQLNGSINWLY
+740 NQLNGSINWLNLQY
-751 SNYLGIN
+751 HGIN
-758 ECYPILI
+758 ECYPIMI
-765 HHSVNFSHDCSPET
+765 HHSVIFSHDCSPET
-779 RIRIIDEESLNK
+779 RTRIIDEESLNK

-819 KKHKLIGSM
+819 KKHKLIGNM
-828 IVDNYSK
+828 IIDNYSK
-835 KFRTK
+835 KFRVK

>member
-1 MADDYI
+1 MN
-7 IKVLHMSIDFSKL
+7 IDFAKILQNSQSNDL
-20 LKSTK
+20 
-25 SDDIEPRDIF
+25 EPRDIF

-128 NFIKGQSILVINIH
+128 NFIKGQSILIINIH
-142 KLVNGKSVFGMRGIS
+142 KLVNGKSVFGMRGIN

-176 KDQYTLQIPKET
+176 KDQYTLQIPNGT
-188 EMYSKIRQLF
+188 EMYSKILQLF

-253 RLPLLKDYFQFCD
+253 RLPLLKDHFQFCD

-308 SSELGLYP
+308 SSELGVYP
-316 EDIPNIISPDKAND
+316 DDVPNVISPDKAND

-345 ITDDEIKQQLLNFS
+345 ITNDEIKQQLLNFS

-369 SRKRAEYWSDVSN
+369 SKKRAEYWSDISN

-411 DGVDLPDEACSIL
+411 DGVDLPDEACNIL

-543 LSIEYDLKP
+543 SSIEYDSKP
-552 NFNNYQ
+552 HFNNYQ

-570 SQYDKAIDI
+570 SQYDKAIDT
-579 IEREINDAE
+579 IEQEINDAE

-596 LQYKAELQNFIN
+596 LQYKAELQNFVN
-608 QEESQETLLAANG
+608 QEESQETLLAANC
-621 YNRMLLNPIKG
+621 YNRMLINPIKG

-685 AAIKELGLILGLN
+685 AAIKELGFILGLN

-704 EFGTG
+704 EFGSG

-740 NQLNGSINWLY
+740 NQLNGSINWLNLQY
-751 SNYLGIN
+751 HGIN
-758 ECYPILI
+758 ECYPIMI
-765 HHSVNFSHDCSPET
+765 HHSVIFSHDCSPET
-779 RIRIIDEESLNK
+779 RTRIIDEESLNK

-828 IVDNYSK
+828 IIDNYSK
-835 KFRTK
+835 KFRVK